1 MTAEQLILMLLQVIL
16 FTSVLT
22 LGFKSTL
29 SEPFFLFRHPRLFIR
44 TFIAIYMVVPV
55 LTAVILVLVPLPV
68 DVKTGVILLAISP
81 VATTLP
87 HNMLILGAN
96 PPYVYSI
103 LISMSL
109 IAVVMIPISLAILT
123 ALPLTHDA
131 SVPLLEVVKL
141 IAQTVLLPLIIGAI
155 IRRLAPRWTER
166 LSQPI
171 NAISGK
177 ALVATLL
184 ALLALNLGGII
195 EVSLLSFIV
204 LSFLIASALA
214 AGHFLG
220 GSAVGDRAALAMA
233 AAQRQTAIATL
244 IAAINFPSAVTIDVI
259 VIYLIINIL
268 AIKLY
273 MKWCKKQLV
282 AQTET

>member
-22 LGFKSTL
+22 LGFKATL

-44 TFIAIYMVVPV
+44 TFIAIYIVVPV
-55 LTAVILVLVPLPV
+55 LTAVILLLVPLPV

-87 HNMLILGAN
+87 HNMLILRAN

-131 SVPLLEVVKL
+131 SVPSFEVVKL
-141 IAQTVLLPLIIGAI
+141 IAQTVLLPLIIGAF

-166 LSQPI
+166 FSQPI
-171 NAISGK
+171 NTISGK
-177 ALVATLL
+177 ALIAALL
-184 ALLALNLGGII
+184 ALFALNLGGIA
-195 EVSLLSFIV
+195 EAGLLSFII

-220 GSAVGDRAALAMA
+220 GSAIGDRAALAMA

-244 IAAINFPSAVTIDVI
+244 IAAINFPSPVTIDVI

-273 MKWCKKQLV
+273 TKWCKKQL
-282 AQTET
+282 AEQTET

>member
-44 TFIAIYMVVPV
+44 TFIAIYIVAPV

-68 DVKTGVILLAISP
+68 DVKTGMILLAISP

-87 HNMLILGAN
+87 HNMLILRAN

-109 IAVVMIPISLAILT
+109 MAVVMIPISLAILT
-123 ALPLTHDA
+123 ALTHDA
-131 SVPLLEVVKL
+131 SVPPFEVVKL

-155 IRRLAPRWTER
+155 IRRAAPRWTER
-166 LSQPI
+166 FSQPI

-177 ALVATLL
+177 ALIAALL
-184 ALLALNLGGII
+184 ALLALNLGGIA
-195 EVSLLSFIV
+195 EAGLLSFIV
-204 LSFLIASALA
+204 LLFLTVSALA

-244 IAAINFPSAVTIDVI
+244 IAAINFPSPVTIDVI

-268 AIKLY
+268 TIKLY
-273 MKWCKKQLV
+273 TKWCKKQLV

>member
-282 AQTET
+282 AQTKT